1 LSATLLALPP
11 AVHSQEVDGEI
22 RAEVTRYVQ
31 TVNRADADALA
42 ALYLR
47 DPTTGSLGDGQVYQ
61 GWETIAELLTEVYDA
76 VGTIQM
82 TIDSVTVL
90 PLGGVGVWEPTRSAC
105 PGRHDPGLR
114 PDTFRLAGGA

>member
-1 LSATLLALPP
+1 V
-11 AVHSQEVDGEI
+11 AVHAQNVDSEI
-22 RAEVTRYVQ
+22 RAQVARYVQ
-31 TVNRADADALA
+31 AVNGGDSQALA

-47 DPTTGSLGDGQVYQ
+47 DPTTSSLGDGQVYQ

-90 PLGGVGVWEPTRSAC
+90 PTPAASRRTPQRRRTRACSRRVRRSQSA
-105 PGRHDPGLR
+105 R
-114 PDTFRLAGGA
+114 RLPVS